1 MNKRVARAMAALIS
15 LCCLALPCV
24 GLALEVVDPTEQFYV
39 ADYAD
44 VLETDTESHIVQVN
58 DQLYS
63 ACGAQICVVA
73 VDFIGSAEIED
84 YAMTLANEW
93 GIGSA
98 EKDNGLL
105 LLLVTGAQ
113 DYYAT
118 QGRGLESYL
127 SSGQLSDILYEYLE
141 PDFATGDYDAG
152 VRKVFDRLAELV
164 GSYYGVLL
172 DDASQEAENLPQA
185 GSADPLPEVLPQ
197 EVPARQGF
205 SLGGASFVLILIVVV
220 GILLVIGV
228 VISAVTRPF
237 RPVRRYHAPR
247 PPFFGGFFAPH
258 PPRPHRPP
266 RPPRPPRGGG
276 FGGFGG
282 HSGGGFGGGRSGGGG
297 SFRGSFGGG
306 RFGGGGGFGGG
317 RSGGGGSFRGGG
329 AGRR

>member
-1 MNKRVARAMAALIS
+1 MNKRVARAMAALIA
-15 LCCLALPCV
+15 LCCLVLPCV

-63 ACGAQICVVA
+63 ACGAQICVVV

-152 VRKVFDRLAELV
+152 VRKVFDRLAEMV

-185 GSADPLPEVLPQ
+185 GSADRCRRCFRRKCQPG
-197 EVPARQGF
+197 R
-205 SLGGASFVLILIVVV
+205 ASHWE
-220 GILLVIGV
+220 
-228 VISAVTRPF
+228 
-237 RPVRRYHAPR
+237 VRRLCSSSSWSWA
-247 PPFFGGFFAPH
+247 FCSSLAW
-258 PPRPHRPP
+258 
-266 RPPRPPRGGG
+266 
-276 FGGFGG
+276 
-282 HSGGGFGGGRSGGGG
+282 
-297 SFRGSFGGG
+297 
-306 RFGGGGGFGGG
+306 
-317 RSGGGGSFRGGG
+317 
-329 AGRR
+329 